1 MKKVDL
7 TTGEVT
13 RVILNLAIPIMGSS
27 LLQFTYNLVDMF
39 WVGGLGSNAVASVGS
54 SSFFIGMG
62 YSINSLVVIGTGI
75 KVAHAVGEN
84 DNMSVKEYINSGI
97 FINFVF
103 GIIYA
108 LVLIFLRK
116 NFIGFL
122 NLNNEEVQS
131 DAYIYLAISAPMMF
145 FTFFNILYTRIL
157 NSFGNNKSA
166 LKINALGIIINMI
179 LDPLFI
185 YSMHLGVKG
194 AALATLI
201 SNITMFIV
209 FKNKAREL
217 FKFNFQLGI
226 RRNKLMEIIKLGF
239 PMAFQRILF
248 TMVNIA
254 LARLISIFGAN
265 AIAAQKIGLQIE
277 SITFM
282 VIGGLN
288 GAMAS
293 FTGQNYGAKKY
304 NRINEGYISSLK
316 IGIIYSLITALL
328 FITLPGSL
336 VRIFIRDEETV
347 LIASNYLRI
356 VALAQIFSAIEMV
369 SNGLFTGIGKP
380 KIPAYISISFTALRV
395 PIALILMKFMGIDGV
410 WCSIA
415 FSSVFKGICSY
426 VIYKRGKYYNRKV

>member
-254 LARLISIFGAN
+254 LARLIAIFGAN

>member
-254 LARLISIFGAN
+254 LARLIAIFGAN

-380 KIPAYISISFTALRV
+380 KIPAYISISFTVLRV

>member
-39 WVGGLGSNAVASVGS
+39 WVGGLGSNSVASVGS

-84 DNMSVKEYINSGI
+84 DNISVKEYINCGI
-97 FINFVF
+97 FINFVL

-116 NFIGFL
+116 SFIGFL

-131 DAYIYLAISAPMMF
+131 GAYIYLAISAPMMF

-179 LDPLFI
+179 LDPFFI

-201 SNITMFIV
+201 SNIAMFIV
-209 FKNKAREL
+209 FKNKARGL

-254 LARLISIFGAN
+254 LARLIAIFGAN

-316 IGIIYSLITALL
+316 IRIIYSLITALL

-426 VIYKRGKYYNRKV
+426 VIYKRGKYYNRKA